1 MFKIINTKLGITH
14 KSCNC
19 RNVFSQFINT
29 KKVLEVPL
37 SGKIAAKNKKFE
49 LTEDCFPQQ
58 GGCMSDHQDVAFD
71 KQDLDCSL

>member
-1 MFKIINTKLGITH
+1 M
-14 KSCNC
+14 
-19 RNVFSQFINT
+19 
-29 KKVLEVPL
+29 LEVPL